1 MYAVVCRCVATHTS
15 IYHPPSPSFLTHR
28 LFASFNSF
36 VLLHQSGRLRV
47 LRHKIKF
54 LMQMMRQSLPSRIR
68 RAVTK
73 ADPGIVRTKT
83 VKPNAGAEAFTGS
96 GRGNSAAVSSAVT
109 PKEGDPKGGGGDG
122 GGDSKVGA
130 SSAGSPAAS
139 SMNAEALMAH
149 FLEALRKSPKD
160 RGAAD
165 LDTMVSF
172 SRDFFR
178 FCVALAPAI
187 IRQFCRAMR

>member
-1 MYAVVCRCVATHTS
+1 M
-15 IYHPPSPSFLTHR
+15 
-28 LFASFNSF
+28 
-36 VLLHQSGRLRV
+36 
-47 LRHKIKF
+47 
-54 LMQMMRQSLPSRIR
+54 
-68 RAVTK
+68 
-73 ADPGIVRTKT
+73 RTKT
-83 VKPNAGAEAFTGS
+83 VKPSVGAKAYTGS
-96 GRGNSAAVSSAVT
+96 RRGNSAAVSAAVT
-109 PKEGDPKGGGGDG
+109 PKEGDPKGGGSDG
-122 GGDSKVGA
+122 GGDSKVGV
-130 SSAGSPAAS
+130 SAARSPAAS

-178 FCVALAPAI
+178 FCMALAPAI